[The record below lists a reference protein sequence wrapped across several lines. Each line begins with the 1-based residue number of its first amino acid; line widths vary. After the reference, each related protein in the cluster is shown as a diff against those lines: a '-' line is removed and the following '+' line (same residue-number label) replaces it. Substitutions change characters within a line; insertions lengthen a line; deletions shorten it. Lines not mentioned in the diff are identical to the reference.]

1 MACFYAI
8 NTSCQSAWKGVRE
21 PLEKDVI
28 MHNAALFSILDSFFS
43 STGGEYLG
51 LQARLGEIDVH
62 LTEKEIKEQM
72 WNTLLK

>member
-1 MACFYAI
+1 
-8 NTSCQSAWKGVRE
+8 
-21 PLEKDVI
+21 
-28 MHNAALFSILDSFFS
+28 MHSAALLSILDSFFS

-72 WNTLLK
+72 